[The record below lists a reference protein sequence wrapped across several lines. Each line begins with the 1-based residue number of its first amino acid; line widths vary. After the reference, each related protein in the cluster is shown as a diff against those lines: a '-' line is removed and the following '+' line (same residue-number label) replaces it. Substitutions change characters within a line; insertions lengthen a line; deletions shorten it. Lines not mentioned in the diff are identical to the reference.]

1 MIQFLPT
8 LSSNFTA
15 GTLSIVLSENQRMPI
30 EKWSDDVTVVHLAD
44 DPQFTDD
51 VTAVEDQ
58 VAQQPVDA
66 VLDFAAV
73 HFINSSNIAQLLRL
87 RKAMVNNQRRLLLCG
102 VSTQVWGAFLVTGLD
117 KVFEFV
123 DSVPLAL
130 ATLQIES

>member
-1 MIQFLPT
+1 
-8 LSSNFTA
+8 
-15 GTLSIVLSENQRMPI
+15 MPI
-30 EKWSDDVTVVHLAD
+30 EQWSDDVTVIHLAD

-51 VTAVEDQ
+51 VTAIEQQVEQ
-58 VAQQPVDA
+58 RPVDA

-87 RKAMVNNQRRLLLCG
+87 RKSMVAKERRLMLCG

-117 KVFEFV
+117 KVFEFT

-130 ATLQIES
+130 ATLQIEE

>member
-1 MIQFLPT
+1 
-8 LSSNFTA
+8 
-15 GTLSIVLSENQRMPI
+15 MPI

-51 VTAVEDQ
+51 VTGIEDQ
-58 VAQQPVDA
+58 FAQQPVDA

-87 RKAMVNNQRRLLLCG
+87 RKAMVNKDRRLLLCG

-117 KVFEFV
+117 KVFQFADNV
-123 DSVPLAL
+123 TMGLTMVQMA
-130 ATLQIES
+130 